1 MWLTISFSLFFRLR
15 LRRGERSTNY
25 VYVSQGDWSLLS
37 FDEKNRKNK
46 IETETEEMPITF
58 MFSQDNWSL
67 LSFDEK
73 NRKIKGTK
81 KRQIKMQGRPFTGQL
96 MHLPGVSCDNF
107 SGENRNNDQF
117 FLSHCHTGN
126 RITYVQTYWPFLHD
140 TKKCQSGYWV
150 YTLRGQN

>member
-1 MWLTISFSLFFRLR
+1 
-15 LRRGERSTNY
+15 
-25 VYVSQGDWSLLS
+25 
-37 FDEKNRKNK
+37 
-46 IETETEEMPITF
+46 
-58 MFSQDNWSL
+58 MFSQGNWSL

-73 NRKIKGTK
+73 NRKIRRTK
-81 KRQIKMQGRPFTGQL
+81 KRQMKMQGRPFTGQL

-150 YTLRGQN
+150 YTLKAYVSQKILNWHGLRHSHSAELWIIFLCLACLSQHSQ

>member
-1 MWLTISFSLFFRLR
+1 MVSALPITFMFRKGIEACWVLTRKI
-15 LRRGERSTNY
+15 E
-25 VYVSQGDWSLLS
+25 
-37 FDEKNRKNK
+37 KNK

-58 MFSQDNWSL
+58 MFSQENWSL
-67 LSFDEK
+67 LSFDDK

-140 TKKCQSGYWV
+140 RKKCQSGYWV
-150 YTLRGQN
+150 YM